1 MASSF
6 SSKGLGSIAKT
17 CGMFGVRVKCP
28 YFKWPLE
35 AFKTPGGGAFWDHQ
49 KMKLGTIPSME
60 KGDHLLVFG
69 AMRCNMFN
77 SIHSMIIRHL
87 GDLEQGPC

>member
-35 AFKTPGGGAFWDHQ
+35 AFKTPGGGGL
-49 KMKLGTIPSME
+49 LGSPKNE
-60 KGDHLLVFG
+60 AG
-69 AMRCNMFN
+69 NN
-77 SIHSMIIRHL
+77 SLNGKR
-87 GDLEQGPC
+87 